1 MFKVKLVTLKSM
13 GKILKASGRG
23 TSAVGMLDQK
33 LKFNTISGIKL
44 DEAKVIFVMGTNGK
58 TTSANIVSDIIG
70 KNHPVINNREG
81 ANLVNGILTTLINN
95 TKGNGQLKSDVL
107 VLEVD
112 EKTLKHVVKFVEPDE
127 VLITNFFRDQLD
139 RYGEI
144 DTIVAEII
152 DTLGQTNARLHLNG
166 NDPLNIS
173 KFERIDN
180 EKVYFG
186 IGKHSKVTTK
196 QDKIVELKYCPK
208 CKQKLHYNFYHYAH
222 IGDYECSC
230 GFKMNA
236 IDTLLELDYENKKI
250 KIDNHE
256 MELNVNE
263 YPIYYF
269 YNLVG
274 AISVVK
280 NVGFDYFNEVK
291 EIFDNFVFP
300 KGRSQHFHLENKNIY
315 FNLTKNVVGM
325 EESLEYMLS
334 YYNKQKFDLCIAFN
348 DFHADGLDVSWIWD
362 ANMAVVKDYVDTVY
376 IVGERRY
383 DMALRF
389 EYEGFS
395 KIEVLDEIESG
406 VKYALDNSNDKLAI
420 ITNYTPLVKVD
431 QEITKWVNQNG
442 NDNKSK

>member
-1 MFKVKLVTLKSM
+1 MFQVKLLTLQTV
-13 GKILKASGRG
+13 GKLLKTTGRG

-33 LKFNTISGIKL
+33 LKFNTIEGIKL
-44 DEAKVIFVMGTNGK
+44 EEAQVVFVMGTNGK
-58 TTSANIVSDIIG
+58 TTSANIISDIIA
-70 KNHPVINNREG
+70 KNQDVINNREG

-95 TKGNGQLKSDVL
+95 SKTNGKLTADVL
-107 VLEVD
+107 ILEVD
-112 EKTLKHVVKFVEPDE
+112 EKTLKHVVKFIEPNE

-152 DTLGQTNARLHLNG
+152 DTLGQTNARIHLNA

-180 EKVYFG
+180 PKKYFG
-186 IGKHSKVTTK
+186 IAKHDKVTYE

-208 CKQKLHYNFYHYAH
+208 CRQKLHYNFYHYAH

-230 GFKMNA
+230 GFKTNE
-236 IDTLLELDYENKKI
+236 ITTLLELDYQQQEI
-250 KIDNHE
+250 KINNQAIA
-256 MELNVNE
+256 LNVEE

-269 YNLVG
+269 YNLIG
-274 AISVVK
+274 AISVVSTLEMPYI
-280 NVGFDYFNEVK
+280 DEVK
-291 EIFDNFVFP
+291 AIFDNFVFP
-300 KGRSQHFHLENKNIY
+300 RGRSQHFHLENKNIY

-334 YYNKQKFDLCIAFN
+334 YYQNQKFDLCIAFN
-348 DFHADGLDVSWIWD
+348 DNYADGLDVSWIWD

-376 IVGERRY
+376 IVGTRRF

-389 EYEGFS
+389 EYEGFE
-395 KIEVLDEIESG
+395 KIKVLDEIESG
-406 VKYALDNSNDKLAI
+406 INKALNESGERIAV

-431 QEITKWVNQNG
+431 TEIQKWVKA
-442 NDNKSK
+442 NDNNK